1 MSDKKYDPQY
11 ETNIPHFN
19 KDIACEWV
27 RNNENDK
34 IKHWLENGRPHK
46 RIVTEAL
53 YCCGY
58 KSNLEALKLIYESD
72 WLKKVNV
79 LKIVLGA
86 YSECCAEERD
96 EQYKWIVDKIFNE
109 KDKSVKS
116 KRKYFIYEMYK
127 TYIGKDIAIKHGV
140 DFKIKEAVEDLND
153 LLDTASSGHHQY
165 KLHKSE
171 SNLKRAKEALKKA
184 IDYIKNGT
192 PVKVYKLVEL
202 MKYSE
207 EESVIEFLNNITS
220 LNKIYFTDEIMPSLF
235 LTELPMWKRFNHI
248 NDELL
253 IKLVKLFKNS
263 EIKEKIIITNN
274 DLNNNRIIRD
284 YLNERRYKIGSVKII
299 GTEFNNRINEFNI
312 IKNSNGEI
320 EECSFEID
328 IRDYVFINQTGD
340 NKDKLISQEEKI
352 KSQEKYNTL

>member
-1 MSDKKYDPQY
+1 MSEKEYDPQY
-11 ETNIPHFN
+11 ETKVPHFN

-27 RNNENDK
+27 INKENDK

-58 KSNLEALKLIYESD
+58 NSNLEALKLIYESD

-79 LKIVLGA
+79 LKIALDA

-109 KDKSVKS
+109 KDKSVKA

-153 LLDTASSGHHQY
+153 LLDTANSGHHQY

-171 SNLKRAKEALKKA
+171 SNLKRAEEALKKS
-184 IDYIKNGT
+184 INYIKNGT
-192 PVKVYKLVEL
+192 PLKVHKLVEL

-207 EESVIEFLNNITS
+207 EKSVITFLNNIIS
-220 LNKIYFTDEIMPSLF
+220 LEKIYFTDDVMPSLF

-248 NDELL
+248 NDDKMKS
-253 IKLVKLFKNS
+253 IIKLFKNS
-263 EIKEKIIITNN
+263 GVKENIIITSD
-274 DLNNNRIIRD
+274 DLNNNRVLNN
-284 YLNERRYKIGSVKII
+284 YLDTRRYKIGSVEIV
-299 GTEFNNRINEFNI
+299 GVELNNRTTEIKIEKNQQGMINPLL
-312 IKNSNGEI
+312 IK
-320 EECSFEID
+320 ID
-328 IRDYVFINQTGD
+328 IREYVFIEQTGD
-340 NKDKLISQEEKI
+340 NRNISVSDKEKKDSK
-352 KSQEKYNTL
+352 EKYDLL